1 MEIHFSHR
9 TAWLRAAVLGAN
21 DGIIST
27 ASLIMGVAASGVK
40 IESVLGAGLAGLV
53 AGSMAM
59 AAGEYVSVSAQAD
72 TEHADLNRE
81 RQELK
86 DNYDHEL
93 IELAAIYEQRGL
105 EKVLAQQVALALMK
119 HDALGAHARDELG
132 LQASQASK
140 PLQAAWVSAACF
152 ASGAGLPLALAWVAS
167 QIHTGL
173 YLLPVVAIGS
183 LLCLLA
189 LGGFAASVGG
199 ANRWRSAARVVFWG
213 ALAMLST
220 STVGHFFGGAA

>member
-27 ASLIMGVAASGVK
+27 ASLIMGVAASGAK
-40 IESVLGAGLAGLV
+40 LENVLSAGLAGLV

-81 RQELK
+81 REELK
-86 DNYDHEL
+86 NNFDHEL
-93 IELAAIYEQRGL
+93 VELASIYEQRGL
-105 EKVLAQQVALALMK
+105 DKALALQVALALMQ

-132 LQASQASK
+132 LQAGQASK

-152 ASGAGLPLALAWVAS
+152 ATGAGLPLALAWISSLLHA
-167 QIHTGL
+167 GL
-173 YLLPVVAIGS
+173 YLLPLVAIGS
-183 LLCLLA
+183 LLCLFA

-199 ANRWRSAARVVFWG
+199 ANLWRSARRVVFWG
-213 ALAMLST
+213 ALAMVST
-220 STVGHFFGGAA
+220 SIVGHFFGVA